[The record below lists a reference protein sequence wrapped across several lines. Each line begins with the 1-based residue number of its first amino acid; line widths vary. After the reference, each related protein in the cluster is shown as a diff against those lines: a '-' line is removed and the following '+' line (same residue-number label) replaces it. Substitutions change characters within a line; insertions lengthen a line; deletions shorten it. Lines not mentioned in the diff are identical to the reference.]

1 MSQRQIVLATGNPGK
16 LREMTQV
23 LQPLGVSVIG
33 INEFADITEPE
44 ETGTT
49 FAQNAREKAMY
60 YARATDQW
68 CLADDS
74 GLQVDALDG
83 APGIHSAR
91 YSSDIVAPGAD
102 RRTIDRANNAKL
114 LGALENVG
122 DDLRGARFVC
132 CLALAGPEGVLLEA
146 SGTFEGVIAR
156 APSGDNGF
164 GYDPLFYVP
173 DRNCTAAELPPDQ
186 KNSISHRGQAVRRF
200 FDLLTDYLASEG

>member
-1 MSQRQIVLATGNPGK
+1 
-16 LREMTQV
+16 MTQV

-33 INEFADITEPE
+33 INELADIAEPE

-60 YARATDQW
+60 YAGATNQW

-91 YSSDIVAPGAD
+91 YSSDIVDPNAD
-102 RRTIDRANNAKL
+102 RRTIDQTNNAKL
-114 LGALENVG
+114 LGALENV
-122 DDLRGARFVC
+122 DDELRGARFVC

-156 APSGDNGF
+156 GPSGDNGF
-164 GYDPLFYVP
+164 GYDPLFYLP
-173 DRNCTAAELPPDQ
+173 QHGCTAAELPPEK
-186 KNSISHRGQAVRRF
+186 KNLISHRGRAVRRF
-200 FDLLTDYLASEG
+200 VELLGEQMA

>member
-23 LQPLGVSVIG
+23 LKPLGVSVIG
-33 INEFADITEPE
+33 INELSDITEPE

-49 FAQNAREKAMY
+49 FAQNAREKALY
-60 YARATDQW
+60 YARATNQW

-91 YSSDIVAPGAD
+91 YSSDIVDPDAD
-102 RRTIDRANNAKL
+102 RRTIDQANNAKL
-114 LGALENVG
+114 LGALENVA

-146 SGTFEGVIAR
+146 SGQFEGAIAR
-156 APSGDNGF
+156 EPSGDNGF

-173 DRNCTAAELPPDQ
+173 QHGCTAAELPPEK
-186 KNSISHRGQAVRRF
+186 KNGISHRGRAVRRF
-200 FDLLTDYLASEG
+200 AELLSDQLA